1 MKPPHS
7 ESHPPQPRSRHLT
20 EVRSAEPTSE
30 PLKCVWSG
38 YPHNDRDCRSRIPA
52 SVVIKAWQREMQLNG
67 TVEGFFNFTWRHGEW
82 LAYGLSDGGVRGIYC
97 PTHRSER
104 ESRGVQITDRRSDL
118 PRGAALDQEADQRA
132 GAMLQ

>member
-1 MKPPHS
+1 MKPPHTKPHS
-7 ESHPPQPRSRHLT
+7 RQPRPRHLS
-20 EVRSAEPTSE
+20 EVSYSEATPE

-52 SVVIKAWQREMQLNG
+52 SVVIKAWQREMQLKG

-82 LAYGLSDGGVRGIYC
+82 LAYGLCDGGVRGIYC

-104 ESRGVQITDRRSDL
+104 ETRGVQITDRRSSP
-118 PRGAALDQEADQRA
+118 PRGVGLEREADQRA
-132 GAMLQ
+132 GAALQ

>member
-7 ESHPPQPRSRHLT
+7 EPHPPQPRSRHLT
-20 EVRSAEPTSE
+20 EVKPSEPTPE

-38 YPHNDRDCRSRIPA
+38 YPRNDRDCRSRIPA

-82 LAYGLSDGGVRGIYC
+82 LAYGLRDGGVRGIYC

-104 ESRGVQITDRRSDL
+104 ESRGVQITDRR
-118 PRGAALDQEADQRA
+118 AAPPPGTALGQETDQRA
-132 GAMLQ
+132 GAALQ